1 LKQARRSYLD
11 FNATA
16 PLRVE
21 AREACLAALD
31 LTGNPSS
38 IHAEGR
44 AARALI
50 EDAREAVARLVGVSP
65 QSVTFTASG
74 TEAANLGLTPAIV
87 AAGRPPL
94 VRLIASAGEHACVLK
109 GHRFAPAAVERAPLR
124 DDGRIDLGALAE
136 MLARSGAGPAMLA
149 LQGANNETGVIQPV
163 AEAAALV
170 RAAGGV
176 VVCDAVQLAGR
187 APVVAA
193 ELGADFVILSAH
205 KIGGPKG
212 AGALVAAP
220 GLSVAEPLVR
230 GGGQERGLRAG
241 TESVAAIAG
250 FGAAARAAMAEG
262 GDEAARLAGLRDA
275 LAAQIAAVT
284 PDAVIF
290 GADAPRLP
298 NTLCFSAPGVG
309 AETLLIALDLAGIAV
324 SSGSACSSGKVARSH
339 VLDAMRVDPKLAGGA
354 IRLSLG
360 WSSDA
365 ADVAHF
371 GETFAQ
377 IMARIRRDRSAA

>member
-1 LKQARRSYLD
+1 MKQARRSYLD

-16 PLRVE
+16 PLRAE
-21 AREACLAALD
+21 AHDACRAALD
-31 LTGNPSS
+31 VTGNPSS

-44 AARALI
+44 AARALV
-50 EDAREAVARLVGVSP
+50 EDAREAVARLAGAP
-65 QSVTFTASG
+65 AQGVTFTAGG
-74 TEAANLGLTPAIV
+74 TEAANLALTPAI
-87 AAGRPPL
+87 AAPGRAPP
-94 VRLIASAGEHACVLK
+94 VRLIVSAGEHACVLK

-124 DDGRIDLGALAE
+124 DDGRIDLGALTQ
-136 MLARSGAGPAMLA
+136 MLVRSGAGPAMLA

-170 RAAGGV
+170 HAAGGV

-187 APVVAA
+187 APVSVA

-205 KIGGPKG
+205 KLGGPKG
-212 AGALVAAP
+212 AGALVAVP
-220 GLSVAEPLVR
+220 GVSIAEPLVR

-241 TESVAAIAG
+241 TENVAAIAG
-250 FGAAARAAMAEG
+250 FGAAARAAMADG
-262 GDEAARLAGLRDA
+262 AGEAARLARLRDA
-275 LAAQIAAVT
+275 LAAHIAASA
-284 PDAVIF
+284 PDTVVF

-298 NTLCFSAPGVG
+298 NTLCFSVPGLG

-339 VLDAMRVDPKLAGGA
+339 VLDAMRIDPQLAGGA

-360 WSSDA
+360 WSSDE

-371 GETFAQ
+371 GEAFAR
-377 IMARIRRDRSAA
+377 IVARIRRGRSAA